1 MRNRLN
7 WLQIHRF
14 AGDVGPAG
22 RTRKTGRSR
31 RALKLQGL
39 RTLALR
45 AVAAALVAAGAA
57 MLAACSAGNT
67 IADHLPNALGGLPEG
82 TPQRPAT
89 PAAYPAVHDVP
100 PPRTDTMLSEEEQ
113 KRLEDELVAA
123 RNRAEATAGKPAG
136 SAGSP

>member
-1 MRNRLN
+1 
-7 WLQIHRF
+7 
-14 AGDVGPAG
+14 
-22 RTRKTGRSR
+22 
-31 RALKLQGL
+31 LKLQGL
-39 RTLALR
+39 RALALR
-45 AVAAALVAAGAA
+45 ATAAALVAAGAA
-57 MLAACSAGNT
+57 MLAACSAGST

-100 PPRTDTMLSEEEQ
+100 PPRTDTMLSAEEQ